1 MAKVVIMAGEEQD
14 TEAKIKR
21 AAEQVF
27 LEYGY
32 EGAKIRQ
39 IADAAGVNIALVNY
53 YFRSKEQLFKSIYM
67 ENFRAFFGRIVM
79 MLNEETPL
87 EVKIWKIV
95 DRYTDFI
102 LDNPLIPIFILA
114 ENRKGS
120 DVFFKE
126 LHVRE
131 VIKSAYFTKQLQEE
145 VSKGNIRP
153 IKPLH
158 LIMTIVGNIVFPIL
172 ARPIVSYVG
181 DFDSDGFRQFM
192 EERKKIVPEMIMAYL
207 RPV

>member
-1 MAKVVIMAGEEQD
+1 MAGEEQD

-67 ENFRAFFGRIVM
+67 ENFMAFFGRIVM
-79 MLNEETPL
+79 LLNEETPL

-102 LDNPLIPIFILA
+102 LDNPLIPMFVLS
-114 ENRKGS
+114 ESRNGGT
-120 DVFFKE
+120 FFKE

-145 VSKGNIRP
+145 ISKGAIRP

-158 LIMTIVGNIVFPIL
+158 LIMTIIGNIVFPIL
-172 ARPIVSYVG
+172 ARPIVSYIG
-181 DFDSDGFRQFM
+181 DLDDDGFRQFM
-192 EERKKIVPEMIMAYL
+192 EERKKIVPEMVMAYL
-207 RPV
+207 RPT